1 MTTMVLQ
8 YPPIP
13 GAPHGAP
20 VYGAAPMPPPQTY
33 PSPAPP
39 RPQGRGPRRLLIAAG
54 ASVAA
59 LAVAGGMFAAGWA
72 AAPDPTTTTRTVEVP
87 GAPPA
92 ATTFTEADSAWCR
105 EYDATSTRLANA
117 GEVAGAP
124 RSIAAPDLPSTA
136 WTPEEAAANGRLADY
151 LAGWNPGLEDLRG
164 RVSNP
169 ALQILMDG
177 SATSRS
183 ALIDAIRSGSYMPAD
198 YGLFRSVSANGNAIL
213 AICDRI

>member
-13 GAPHGAP
+13 GAPQGAP
-20 VYGAAPMPPPQTY
+20 GYGAAPMPPQAY
-33 PSPAPP
+33 PPAPP

-54 ASVAA
+54 ATVAA

-72 AAPDPTTTTRTVEVP
+72 AAPDPATTVRTVEVP

-92 ATTFTEADSAWCR
+92 AATFSDADSAWCR
-105 EYDATSTRLANA
+105 EYDATSTRLADA
-117 GEVAGAP
+117 GEAAGAP
-124 RSIAAPDLPSTA
+124 RSLASPDMPATA
-136 WTPEEAAANGRLADY
+136 WTPDEADANRRLGEY
-151 LAGWNPGLEDLRG
+151 LASWNPGMEDLRS
-164 RVSNP
+164 RASNP

-177 SATSRS
+177 SAKSRS
-183 ALIDAIRSGSYMPAD
+183 ALVAKIRSGSYMPAD
-198 YGLFRSVSANGNAIL
+198 YGLYRSVSANGNALL